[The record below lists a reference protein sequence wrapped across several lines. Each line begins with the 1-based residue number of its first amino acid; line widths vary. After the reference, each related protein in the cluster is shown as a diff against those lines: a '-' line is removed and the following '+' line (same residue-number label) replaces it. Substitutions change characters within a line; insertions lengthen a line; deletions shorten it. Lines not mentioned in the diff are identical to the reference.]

1 MLIKSADITYPNI
14 IRFIGNAL
22 FLMLILVFLLDPA
35 NTILHKK
42 DVVFILLTGFCI
54 VFYKPDLSK
63 LPYIGALIAAILI
76 PYLFSLIA
84 MRNIDPDDVLPIFKA
99 ISPSILLL
107 WIREFDLLKLSRM
120 PVIFASLI
128 MDILFLV
135 ILIFPETEGPIYLFA
150 AIESE
155 TVQMA
160 HRWFL
165 GVQMFC
171 MYLRSTI
178 AFTFVLT
185 YFLYICISKDKRT
198 IMALI
203 ALAIVFFYFT
213 FAGTRSSMLVPWFL
227 AGIVCYAVY
236 RNHPRAKMFFYPLLA
251 AGAVL
256 FIILIVA
263 LATETEEVS
272 NAVKYG
278 HITSYTSL
286 FEQHPLYLIFGQGPG
301 AWFYSDGFNKYV
313 LQTEWTYLELIRWFG
328 LCSLLIIGVF
338 FRPLLTFW
346 KHRSDA
352 LTFSLLW
359 TYAAYLVIAGT
370 NPLMLSSTGM
380 IMLLTAYS
388 YQEQITRVNHPN
400 S

>member
-1 MLIKSADITYPNI
+1 MLIKSIDITYPSI
-14 IRFIGNAL
+14 IRFIGNSL

-42 DVVFILLTGFCI
+42 DVIFILLTGFCI
-54 VFYKPDLSK
+54 VFYKPDLTK
-63 LPYIGALIAAILI
+63 LPYIGCLFAAILI
-76 PYLFSLIA
+76 PFLFSIIA
-84 MRNIDPDDVLPIFKA
+84 MRNIDMEDVLPVFKA

-107 WIREFDLLKLSRM
+107 WIREFDLLKLSQM
-120 PVIFASLI
+120 PVILACLI

-135 ILIFPETEGPIYLFA
+135 ILIFPETEGPIYIFA

-165 GVQMFC
+165 GIQMFC

-185 YFLYICISKDKRT
+185 YLLYLCVSKEKRT
-198 IMALI
+198 IMVII

-213 FAGTRSSMLVPWFL
+213 FAGTRSSMLVPWFI
-227 AGIVCYAVY
+227 AGIVCYAIY
-236 RNHPRAKMFFYPLLA
+236 KDHPRAKLFFYPLLVI
-251 AGAVL
+251 GGIL

-263 LATETEEVS
+263 LATETDEVS

-278 HITSYTSL
+278 HIASYANL
-286 FEQHPLYLIFGQGPG
+286 FDRHPLYLIFGQGPG
-301 AWFYSDGFNKYV
+301 SYFYSDGFNKYV
-313 LQTEWTYLELIRWFG
+313 LQTEWTYLELLRWFG
-328 LCSLLIIGVF
+328 LCSLLIVGVF
-338 FRPLLTFW
+338 YKPLITFW
-346 KHRSDA
+346 KYRSNA
-352 LTFSLLW
+352 LTFSLFW
-359 TYAAYLVIAGT
+359 TYAAYLIIAGT

-388 YQEQITRVNHPN
+388 YQERIIN
-400 S
+400 SQTTE

>member
-1 MLIKSADITYPNI
+1 MLIKTIDYTYPNI
-14 IRFIGNAL
+14 IRFIGNSL
-22 FLMLILVFLLDPA
+22 FLMLILVILLDPA

-42 DVVFILLTGFCI
+42 DVVFILLTVFCL

-63 LPYIGALIAAILI
+63 IPFIAALFCAVLI
-76 PYLFSLIA
+76 PYLFSMIA
-84 MRNIDPDDVLPIFKA
+84 MRNIAPEDVLPVFKA

-107 WIREFDLLKLSRM
+107 WIREFDLLKLSQI
-120 PVIFASLI
+120 PVILASLI

-135 ILIFPETEGPIYLFA
+135 ILIFPETEGPIYIFA

-165 GVQMFC
+165 GIEMFC

-185 YFLYICISKDKRT
+185 YFLYMCINKEKRT
-198 IMALI
+198 IKALI
-203 ALAIVFFYFT
+203 ALTIIFFYFT

-236 RNHPRAKMFFYPLLA
+236 KDHPRAKLFFYPLLA
-251 AGAVL
+251 VGGIL
-256 FIILIVA
+256 FIVLIVA
-263 LATETEEVS
+263 LATETDEVS

-278 HITSYTSL
+278 HITSYISL

-301 AWFYSDGFNKYV
+301 AYFYSDGFNKYV
-313 LQTEWTYLELIRWFG
+313 LQTEWTYLELLRWFG

-338 FRPLLTFW
+338 YKPLITFW
-346 KHRSDA
+346 KYRNDA

-359 TYAAYLVIAGT
+359 TYAAYLIIAGT

-388 YQEQITRVNHPN
+388 YQEQIIRSQTPK
-400 S
+400 